1 MKIISYALFGS
12 RTTEPWLFNFYLRGF
27 VWNVKMNKLIYP
39 GWQTH
44 VEIDADTFSDYDHI
58 FYGLKQHYGISYNV
72 NIQEPLCKSMLWRLK
87 PVFWDNSEVV
97 LCRDADAITTYRET
111 LAVKYW
117 LEDSGYKILGL
128 NDNPAHRLPLMGG
141 MIGVVSEF
149 IRTSYISWDNFMS
162 GSGDL
167 SNHGSDQDYVMRS
180 LYARFKDEVTTL
192 DTNQIDIFYNK
203 KSSYWTSDLTCRH
216 IGSAGVVEMETI
228 RFFKQHDGNSPFIE
242 IEKKYPQIFYWHL

>member
-1 MKIISYALFGS
+1 MKIISYSLFGS

-44 VEIDADTFSDYDHI
+44 VEIDTDTFSDYDHI

-87 PVFWDNSEVV
+87 PVFWENSEVV
-97 LCRDADAITTYRET
+97 LCRDADAITTAREKS
-111 LAVKYW
+111 LVDRWDRK
-117 LEDSGYKILGL
+117 GL
-128 NDNPAHRLPLMGG
+128 MGINDDDAHTLPLMGG
-141 MIGVVSEF
+141 MIGIECQVL
-149 IRTSYISWDNFMS
+149 RDTYGSWERLMCEA
-162 GSGDL
+162 GDL
-167 SNHGSDQDYVMRS
+167 SNHGLDQTFLMKELYMSYHVSVM
-180 LYARFKDEVTTL
+180 DGE
-192 DTNQIDIFYNK
+192 DIDRRAP
-203 KSSYWTSDLTCRH
+203 YWTSDLTCRH

-242 IEKKYPQIFYWHL
+242 IEKKYSNLFYWHL

>member
-1 MKIISYALFGS
+1 MKIISYSLFGS

-44 VEIDADTFSDYDHI
+44 VEIDTDTFSDYDHI

-87 PVFWDNSEVV
+87 PVFWENSEVV
-97 LCRDADAITTYRET
+97 LCRDADAITTARERN
-111 LAVKYW
+111 AVNEAMLFEW
-117 LEDSGYKILGL
+117 DILSL
-128 NDNPAHRLPLMGG
+128 SDNPAHALPIMGG
-141 MIGVVSEF
+141 MSGFRSKKVRDVF
-149 IRTSYISWDNFMS
+149 KSWDNLFFKNKN
-162 GSGDL
+162 L
-167 SNHGSDQDYVMRS
+167 TLHGSDQGLLMD
-180 LYARFKDEVTTL
+180 L
-192 DTNQIDIFYNK
+192 FYHDGYTIK
-203 KSSYWTSDLTCRH
+203 YITAKPSVPKELLWTSDLTCRH

-242 IEKKYPQIFYWHL
+242 IEKKYPNTFYWHL